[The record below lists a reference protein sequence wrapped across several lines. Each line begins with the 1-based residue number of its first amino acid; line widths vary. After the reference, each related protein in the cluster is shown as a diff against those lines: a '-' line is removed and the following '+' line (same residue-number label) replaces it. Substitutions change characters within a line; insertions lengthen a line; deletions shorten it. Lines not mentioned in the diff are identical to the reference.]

1 MKLLRIMCVVALAL
15 SFVTSVY
22 AGTQSVKISGD
33 LEVRGIFRDNYGI
46 GNAPEGNA
54 RTGVTRSNQEW
65 FMSTVE
71 AQIDADLTDNV
82 SAVVRL
88 ANMRDWNIY
97 AKNITV
103 GPAATTIATNG
114 RYLGGGYTASDD
126 EFDLLVDLA
135 YIELKEFLYSPLTLK
150 IGRQDMW
157 FGKGFIV
164 GLNQQDPNGNLAAP
178 EYTTIN
184 SFDAIR
190 ATLDYDPW
198 TVDAVYSNIYGNTI
212 QASDGVNLLG
222 TNIGYIFDSYNAESE
237 AYYWYKSDKQIA
249 AALQGNNDVHTIG
262 LRGSADPI
270 EFWTV
275 GLEGAFQFGNSV
287 ATDLQIDAR
296 KRRAWGFD
304 ASVETRQFADDF
316 AWKPV
321 ITAEYIYYSGDKHA
335 ADLDAEVQAGDVT
348 TGIYASATPTKPA
361 GSTVGTNTGWDPML
375 RGKFDTKYREF
386 IGRYYATTDYPV
398 RPRMYQSTADAS
410 FTNQHQALLGLAVLP
425 TDSLTATGKLAFF
438 WLDED
443 ATNLRTKKYVG
454 TEFDMHLVWDYTED
468 VSFGV
473 LGAWFF
479 PGNLYVD
486 DENVATDLMGSVK
499 LSF

>member
-1 MKLLRIMCVVALAL
+1 MRLLRIVCVAALTL

-33 LEVRGIFRDNYGI
+33 LEVRGIFRNNFGI
-46 GNAPEGNA
+46 GNAPETNT
-54 RTGVTRSNQEW
+54 RTGVTRSNQDW
-65 FMSTVE
+65 IMSTVE

-88 ANMRDWNIY
+88 ANMRDWNVFTKTIDP
-97 AKNITV
+97 
-103 GPAATTIATNG
+103 GTTSLAVNG
-114 RYLGGGYTASDD
+114 RYTGNYANDD

-135 YIELKEFLYSPLTLK
+135 YVELKEFLYSPLTLK
-150 IGRQDMW
+150 VGRQDMW

-164 GLNQQDPNGNLAAP
+164 GLNQQDPSANLSAP

-212 QASDGVNLLG
+212 QEADGVNLYG
-222 TNIGYIFDSYNAESE
+222 TNVGYIFDSYNAESE

-249 AALQGNNDVHTIG
+249 STLQGDNDVHTIG

-275 GLEGAFQFGNSV
+275 GLEGAFQFGQAVS
-287 ATDLQIDAR
+287 TDMQTDKR

-304 ASVETRQFADDF
+304 AAVECRQFADDF

-321 ITAEYIYYSGDKHA
+321 LTAEYIYYSGDKHA
-335 ADLDAEVQAGDVT
+335 ADLDAEVQAGL
-348 TGIYASATPTKPA
+348 TGLYANATPTRPQ

-386 IGRYYATTDYPV
+386 IGRYYATNDYPV

-410 FTNQHQALLGLAVLP
+410 FTNQHQALLGMAVLP
-425 TDSLTATGKLAFF
+425 TDSLTATGKVAFF
-438 WLDED
+438 WLDEK
-443 ATNLRTKKYVG
+443 ATYMNTDEYVG
-454 TEFDMHLVWDYTED
+454 TEFDLHLAWDYTED

-479 PGNLYVD
+479 PGSLYID
-486 DENVATDLMGSVK
+486 DENIATDLMGSVK